1 MSTPKNAA
9 ASLQKTALIT
19 GALGGIGQAL
29 CSVFRADGYFV
40 IGTDR
45 RAGTCDCDRFIQ
57 RDILEICGDDATRST
72 FIGDVHAHLGGK
84 GLTVLVNNAAVQI
97 LGRTE
102 SVSLRDWDATLHT
115 NLVAP
120 FLLVQALLSVLE
132 KANGSIVNIAS
143 IHAVATKPGFVA
155 YATSK
160 AALVGLTRTLAVD
173 LGPRVRVN
181 AINPAATATP
191 MLLEGFAG
199 QPREFAALAQMHPLG
214 RIADPEEVARTAL
227 FLASP
232 AASFITGST
241 LHIDGGIGVRLHDPS

>member
-1 MSTPKNAA
+1 MTTPKKVAVSA
-9 ASLQKTALIT
+9 QKTVLIT

-29 CSVFRADGYFV
+29 CAVFRADGYFV

-57 RDILEICGDDATRST
+57 RDILEVCGDDASRAA
-72 FIGDVHAHLGGK
+72 FIADVHAHLGEA

-102 SVSLRDWDATLHT
+102 SVSIGDWDATLHT

-120 FLLVQALLSVLE
+120 FLLVQALLLDLE
-132 KANGSIVNIAS
+132 KANGSVVNIAS

-191 MLLEGFAG
+191 MLLAGFEGK
-199 QPREFAALAQMHPLG
+199 PREFAALAQMHPLE
-214 RIADPEEVARTAL
+214 RIADPEEVAKTAL

-241 LHIDGGIGVRLHDPS
+241 LHIDGGIGARLHDPA